1 MTAKECFQR
10 MDDLNMMIDAKL
22 RQIASLRDLLSINPP
37 PPDAE
42 HVSHTRNVH
51 VMADKVAAVV
61 DAERET
67 DALVDELADLKNRMI
82 EAINQM
88 PDSKEAMFLTA
99 RFIEGRS
106 TEEIAKEKHYTR
118 RWVQQIVKD
127 STEHLDVIL
136 EKTSPNFA

>member
-10 MDDLNMMIDAKL
+10 MDDLNMIIDAKM
-22 RQIASLRDLLSINPP
+22 RQTASLRDSLSISAP

-51 VMADKVAAVV
+51 VMADRIAAVV
-61 DAERET
+61 DTERET
-67 DALVDELADLKNRMI
+67 DALVDELVDLKNRMI
-82 EAINQM
+82 SAINLL

-106 TEEIAKEKHYTR
+106 TEEIAQEKHYTR

-127 STEHLDVIL
+127 GTEHLDEIL
-136 EKTSPNFA
+136 EKTSP